1 MSLKLTI
8 REIQKSYSA
17 FKTIARERLVANDVE
32 GTITY
37 INHCVTLAQQFNW
50 IYADDELEQIEQWI
64 GEMLLPERD
73 VVYTANPN
81 RVVFYD
87 DFCVTFIL
95 AVQYL
100 EALLKAGKEV
110 LYITTTPIQ
119 NDAQRNFFQHIESLK
134 GLHILHIDAPNASK
148 TINQAY
154 KATVDFRPAQVL
166 LHISARSIF
175 VPVMYRIPKGI
186 TRYLINLQ
194 DQTFWLGK
202 NAIDYCV
209 EFRPFGVAVS
219 RERRG
224 IKPEQQLM
232 LPFYP
237 VKDNNPF
244 DGFPKEADG
253 HVTIFSGGDL
263 YKTLDT
269 KRVYWK
275 LIKRILDKHPDVR
288 FLFATK
294 ANPLGNKAVEK
305 FVRENHYEDKFI
317 YVGFRKD
324 IYEVFA
330 HIDIF
335 MGTCPVCGSLMS
347 QLSAINAKPI
357 LQYYYPGTPDD
368 ETEQA
373 ICINDTFPI
382 SFQDEEAFLQEADW
396 LITDAKYRKSQG
408 ERLKKAMITKEQFD
422 YALAQIIN
430 TNTSPYPCEPN
441 EVDYSLLDERW
452 YELERC
458 GFTDTMAYVYSIL
471 GKKNVL
477 KYVPTMYI
485 KKQIRTIMNKLH
497 I

>member
-1 MSLKLTI
+1 MKLSSK
-8 REIQKSYSA
+8 EIQKSYNA
-17 FKTIARERLVANDVE
+17 FKAILQQRLDAKNI
-32 GTITY
+32 GAAMQY
-37 INHCVTLAQQFNW
+37 IHNCVTLVQQFNW
-50 IYADDELEQIEQWI
+50 IYADDELEHIEQRL
-64 GEMLLPERD
+64 GEMLLPDRD
-73 VVYTANPN
+73 VEYVANPN

-100 EALLKAGKEV
+100 EALLAAGKEV

-119 NDAQRNFFQHIESLK
+119 NDAQRNFFRHIESLK
-134 GLHILHIDAPNASK
+134 GLQIMQIQAPNVSE
-148 TINQAY
+148 TIKQAY
-154 KATVDFRPAQVL
+154 QETIDFRPSKVL
-166 LHISARSIF
+166 LHISASSIL
-175 VPVMYRIPKGI
+175 VPVMYRLPKPV

-202 NAIDYCV
+202 NAIDYCI

-244 DGFPKEADG
+244 DGFPIEADG

-275 LIKRILDKHPDVR
+275 LIKHILDNHPNVR

-294 ANPLGNKAVEK
+294 SNPLGNKAVEK

-373 ICINDTFPI
+373 ICINEQFPI
-382 SFQDEEAFLQEADW
+382 SFQDEEAFLQEADR
-396 LITDAKYRKSQG
+396 LITDAAYRKQQG
-408 ERLKKAMITKEQFD
+408 ERLQKAMIRKDQFD
-422 YALAQIIN
+422 AALAQIIH

-441 EVDYSLLDERW
+441 EVDYTLLDERW

-458 GFTDTMAYVYSIL
+458 GFTNTLAYVYSVF

-477 KYVPTMYI
+477 KYFPTIYI
-485 KKQIRTIMNKLH
+485 KKQIQTIMNKLQK
-497 I
+497 